1 MWSKDKK
8 LFLMPCLFAAFGIC
22 HRSHSPLC
30 SLFQIPKPTK
40 IQVKIDQLI
49 LSPLLTKQSYV
60 FPLNIT
66 IVSGLFLLAHIVLC
80 RFGIAKRTG
89 RGMLLSSS
97 CSFFFIL
104 SLFHQCRDDGTQRRS
119 DGAKAHDFAEGHS
132 LTLFLHR
139 NDDFTSGQNVFCR
152 FHSGDRTV
160 HLNGKHAFF
169 ACRRTDG
176 CRFAHQDRSVAAH
189 S

>member
-1 MWSKDKK
+1 MWSKDKE
-8 LFLMPCLFAAFGIC
+8 LFLMPCLFAAFEIC

-97 CSFFFIL
+97 CSFFLIYRYFTSVAMTAPSVAVMEPRLMISLKVIRLRSFFI
-104 SLFHQCRDDGTQRRS
+104 GTMIS
-119 DGAKAHDFAEGHS
+119 HPGKMSFA
-132 LTLFLHR
+132 
-139 NDDFTSGQNVFCR
+139 DFTLV
-152 FHSGDRTV
+152 TV
-160 HLNGKHAFF
+160 PFI
-169 ACRRTDG
+169 
-176 CRFAHQDRSVAAH
+176 
-189 S
+189 